1 MRILVVEDEPNTR
14 NGIIKIIE
22 TYTGHQVM
30 GGASDGETGLLE
42 ALRLQPD
49 VVITDIN
56 MPQMNGLV
64 MIERMRKEGCEA
76 AAVVLTG
83 YSEFEYAQKAI
94 QLSVVEYLLKP
105 LSVEDIMSVLETVE
119 NRLSKTRA
127 KTVSPQQLLF
137 SLLTGESKEEA
148 MRQFVSEIRYQN
160 GQEISLFLIQ
170 SESIL
175 EDTTK
180 QMAELL
186 KDSLE
191 TNCLTSFYTFLLPY
205 ERQILVMILD
215 GQSVRY
221 LKNLFQTRIL
231 KELKEKGEFLISFE
245 SIYGIGELKDV
256 IRQMQDSLSYS
267 FLFSESCIMD
277 QELIK
282 KLVFERID
290 YPEYLEHGVKREIKN
305 GNQDGIRRM
314 AGLFEEQVIL
324 RREQPE
330 TIKNHTVRFVMAI
343 LDTAREL
350 MKEKDIDGLYQY
362 LLNDM
367 MKTGI
372 REVFL
377 NNYWKI
383 IGMVTDGRDSGAL
396 TDNGMILNV
405 IGFIRQNYAREISLT
420 DAAELVGI
428 TPEYLSKLF
437 TKEMGINFT
446 AFLGEF
452 RISTAKKLLASG
464 KYKIYEVAELVGF
477 KDTKYFNKVF
487 RSIAGVCPSDYRKGV

>member
-22 TYTGHQVM
+22 TYTGHKVV
-30 GGASDGETGLLE
+30 GSTGDGETGLSE
-42 ALRLQPD
+42 ALRLKPD

-83 YSEFEYAQKAI
+83 YSEFEYAQRAI

-105 LSVEDIMSVLETVE
+105 LSLEDIISVLKTVE

-137 SLLTGESKEEA
+137 SLLTGERKEEV
-148 MRQFVSEIRYQN
+148 MKQFAGEICYQN

-180 QMAELL
+180 QMAGLL
-186 KDSLE
+186 KESLE
-191 TNCLTSFYTFLLPY
+191 ANCLTSFFTFLLPY

-215 GQSVRY
+215 GQSVWY
-221 LKNLFQTRIL
+221 LKNLFQTRII
-231 KELKEKGEFLISFE
+231 KELREKGEFIISFE
-245 SIYGIGELKDV
+245 SIYGIGELKNT
-256 IRQMQDSLSYS
+256 IRQMQDGLSYS
-267 FLFSESCIMD
+267 FLFSDSCIID
-277 QELIK
+277 QELMNGLI
-282 KLVFERID
+282 FEKID
-290 YPEYLEHGVKREIKN
+290 YPEYLEHGVRREIKN
-305 GNQDGIRRM
+305 GNQAGIRRL

-324 RREQPE
+324 RRERPE
-330 TIKNHTVRFVMAI
+330 IIKNYTVRFVMAI

-350 MKEKDIDGLYQY
+350 MTEKDVDGLYQY

-372 REVFL
+372 REIYL

-383 IGMVTDGRDSGAL
+383 IGMVTDERDSTAM

-405 IGFIRQNYAREISLT
+405 IDFIRQNYAREISLT
-420 DAAELVGI
+420 EAAELVGI

-464 KYKIYEVAELVGF
+464 KYKIYEVAELVGY